1 MFYSKKK
8 KKNHLITFMF
18 QSAKYFSIK
27 WFLPFNCE
35 RSFLNISLKSP
46 VEYIIRK
53 NKIFTSVR
61 QCLFGPL

>member
-46 VEYIIRK
+46 VEYIIK
-53 NKIFTSVR
+53 KK
-61 QCLFGPL
+61 